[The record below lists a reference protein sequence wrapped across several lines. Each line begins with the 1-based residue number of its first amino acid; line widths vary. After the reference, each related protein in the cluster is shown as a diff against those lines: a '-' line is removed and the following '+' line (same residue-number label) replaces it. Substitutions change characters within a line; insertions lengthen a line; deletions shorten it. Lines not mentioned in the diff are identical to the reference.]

1 MDKAFFSTSEA
12 ARLFNINRVTVY
24 RWIKE
29 GKLTAHKIGMRFKVP
44 SSEVARLLRSSGLSG
59 PSPEGGNPPGRSQ
72 GVAGRE
78 PQEAGAEKRQKLVLV
93 IDRDRD
99 VHGFIEACFEEL
111 GLDGTC
117 RLKAFSSSIEAALQL
132 GRDDPDV
139 VLLDVMMPDLDG
151 LELARKIRAAHGKAR
166 IVLMTLNPLDP
177 GNGDAFETLVK
188 PLNLKKLNQAIGD
201 YLR

>member
-1 MDKAFFSTSEA
+1 MDKAFFSTSET
-12 ARLFNINRVTVY
+12 ARLFNVNRVTVY

-59 PSPEGGNPPGRSQ
+59 PSSEEGNPPGRPER
-72 GVAGRE
+72 VACRE
-78 PQEAGAEKRQKLVLV
+78 PQGADAGKQQKLVLV

-99 VHGFIEACFEEL
+99 VHGFIEACLEEL
-111 GLDGTC
+111 GLNGAC
-117 RLKAFSSSIEAALQL
+117 RLKTFSSSIEAALQV

-151 LELARKIRAAHGKAR
+151 LELARKIRAVHGKAK

-188 PLNLKKLNQAIGD
+188 PLNLRKLNRAIGD